1 MREGYTVLIKNP
13 QKTRWK
19 LEEKSHKLFQTQN
32 VIEYIALLLV
42 RDDKDGPFYFN
53 VLIRTFI

>member
-1 MREGYTVLIKNP
+1 MNT

-32 VIEYIALLLV
+32 VIWYIALLLV
-42 RDDKDGPFYFN
+42 GDDKDGPFYFN
-53 VLIRTFI
+53 VLIRTNS